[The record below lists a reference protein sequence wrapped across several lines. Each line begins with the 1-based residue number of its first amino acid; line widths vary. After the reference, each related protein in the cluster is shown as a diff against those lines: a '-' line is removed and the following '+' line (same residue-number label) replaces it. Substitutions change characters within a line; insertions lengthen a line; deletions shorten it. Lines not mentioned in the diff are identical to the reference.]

1 LHCRVA
7 AIDAA
12 PVSLPTTAS
21 RSIEIAAPPEVVYDL
36 VCDVT
41 RTGEWSPECRS
52 CEWLDEPG
60 RVGSRFK
67 GHNRRGPARW
77 TTTAKVIMADRPR
90 AFGFAT
96 LFKDGDATR
105 WTYEVEPTGTGTKLT
120 ESFESVDAPAII
132 KLAERY
138 LIRNRQDQ
146 LEQGIDETLAKIK
159 AIAERSG

>member
-1 LHCRVA
+1 MTDTA
-7 AIDAA
+7 Q
-12 PVSLPTTAS
+12 VSLPTTAS

-36 VCDVT
+36 VSDVT

-67 GHNRRGPARW
+67 GHNRSGPARW
-77 TTTAKVIMADRPR
+77 TTTAKVVRAERPH

-105 WTYEVEPTGTGTKLT
+105 WTYEVAPSDGGTTLT
-120 ESFESVDAPAII
+120 ESFESVDAPAFI
-132 KLAERY
+132 KLAERFF
-138 LIRNRQDQ
+138 IRNRQEQ
-146 LEQGIDETLAKIK
+146 LEKGIDETLAKIK
-159 AIAERSG
+159 AIAEQTA